1 MSKTCAM
8 LDEHIG
14 RFNGCI
20 AGYMPQEEPLYSVL
34 IKAMDYS
41 LSAGGKRIRPAL
53 VYEFCTACGGE
64 AEWADAAACAI
75 EMIHTYSLI
84 HDDLPCMDDDDFR
97 RGRQSCH
104 KVYGESFALLAGD
117 ALQALA
123 FETIA
128 KTDPAVLPKAVLKAS
143 AFLAKNCGVDGMVG
157 GQVID
162 LSCEGRKAPIDT
174 ITTMYLL
181 KTGALIE
188 AAAVMGCII
197 GGGSKEQIAA
207 ASTFANKLG
216 LAFQIQD
223 DVLDN
228 VGDAALLGKPVG
240 SDESSEKSTY
250 VSTLGVKR
258 SKELVAKYTE
268 EAKDALKI
276 FGSKA
281 DRLIELADYL
291 INRNK

>member
-1 MSKTCAM
+1 M

-14 RFNGCI
+14 RFDGCI
-20 AGYMPQEEPLYSVL
+20 GDYMPEEEPLYSVL

-64 AEWADAAACAI
+64 VEWANAAACAI

-104 KVYGESFALLAGD
+104 KVFGESFALLAGD

-128 KTDPAVLPKAVLKAS
+128 KTNAAVEPKAVLKAS

-188 AAAVMGCII
+188 AAAVIGCII
-197 GGGSKEQIAA
+197 GGGSKEHIAA

-223 DVLDN
+223 DVLDST
-228 VGDAALLGKPVG
+228 GDAAVLGKPIG
-240 SDESSEKSTY
+240 SDESSDKSTY
-250 VSTLGVKR
+250 VSTLGVKKSR
-258 SKELVAKYTE
+258 ELVAKYTE
-268 EAKDALKI
+268 EAKCALSI

-291 INRNK
+291 INRNN